1 MEAKTLTLEPMKV
14 LSVKHRGSYFK
25 IDTAFRK
32 LAAFVEE
39 QGIEVSDARWLGV
52 YFDDPESVP
61 EEELRSEACVT
72 IKNDIE
78 LPENSDISIG
88 EIPGGLYA
96 ATRHS
101 GSYKGLGQSWG
112 ELYGAW
118 IPQNGFK
125 PGNTPCFEIYIKGHE
140 ETEEE
145 SEFLTD
151 LYAPVEPV

>member
-1 MEAKTLTLEPMKV
+1 MEAKTVTLEPMKV

-25 IDTAFRK
+25 ICTAFEK
-32 LAAFVEE
+32 LSAFIKE
-39 QGIEVSDARWLGV
+39 QDIELSDAQWLGV
-52 YFDDPESVP
+52 YYDDPESVP

-72 IKNDIE
+72 IREDIE
-78 LPENSDISIG
+78 LPENSNISIG

-101 GSYKGLGQSWG
+101 GSYKGLGNSWG

-118 IPQNGFK
+118 IPQNGFN
-125 PGNTPCFEIYIKGHE
+125 PGSTPCFEIYIKGPE

-145 SEFLTD
+145 SEYLTD